1 MADIIVLGQTLMLIG
16 SKDPQRAEDLFLS
29 ANGEVKEHNEIRYII
44 IKDKPESNETES
56 GN

>member
-1 MADIIVLGQTLMLIG
+1 MLIG